1 MKFFG
6 RKLRHELKYY
16 LHPQEYLTLRQ
27 RVSALLPLDSHA
39 IGEEGYG
46 IRSLYFDGPQD
57 NALFDKTNGIFRRHK
72 YRIRIYNG
80 SDRTIKLERKN
91 KFGEYVNKESA
102 SLSREDYDRILN
114 GDSTCLQ
121 SSAVQLVQDFYR
133 SLKHEDYRPAAIV
146 DYTREAYV
154 YEHGDVRITFDKR
167 LAAGINTYDLFDPG
181 LILTEALDSTRT
193 ILEVKYNE
201 YLPEMIRVLANPHAS
216 NRSAISKYVICR
228 ETVMKHFKR

>member
-1 MKFFG
+1 MRFLG

-39 IGEEGYG
+39 LGEEGYG
-46 IRSLYFDGPQD
+46 IRSLYFDGSQD
-57 NALFDKTNGIFRRHK
+57 NALFDKANGIFRRHK
-72 YRIRIYNG
+72 YRIRVYNG
-80 SDRTIKLERKN
+80 SDRVIKLERKN
-91 KFGEYVNKESA
+91 KFGEFVNKDSA
-102 SLSREDYDRILN
+102 GLSRDEYDQILM
-114 GDSTCLQ
+114 GDASCLQ
-121 SSAVQLVQDFYR
+121 SSAIPLMQDFYR
-133 SLKHEDYRPAAIV
+133 SLVYDNYRPAVIV

-181 LILTEALDSTRT
+181 LILTEALDPTRT
-193 ILEVKYNE
+193 IMEVKYNE
-201 YLPEMIRVLANPHAS
+201 YLPEMIRMLTSPHAS

-228 ETVMKHFKR
+228 EIAKQHFKR

>member
-1 MKFFG
+1 MEFLG

-16 LHPQEYLTLRQ
+16 LHPHEYLTLRK
-27 RVSALLPLDSHA
+27 RVNALLPLDFHA

-46 IRSLYFDGPQD
+46 IRSLYFDNPQD
-57 NALFDKTNGIFRRHK
+57 IALLDKSNGIFRRHK

-80 SDRTIKLERKN
+80 SDKTIKLERKN

-102 SLSREDYDRILN
+102 SLARSDYDRILR
-114 GDSTCLQ
+114 GDASCLHSSTIP
-121 SSAVQLVQDFYR
+121 LVQDFYR
-133 SLKHEDYRPAAIV
+133 ALVHDDYRPASIV

-181 LILTEALDSTRT
+181 LILTETLDPTRT

-201 YLPEMIRVLANPHAS
+201 YLPEMIRVLASPHAS

-228 ETVMKHFKR
+228 ETAKQHFKR

>member
-1 MKFFG
+1 MKFLG

-16 LHPQEYLTLRQ
+16 LHPHEYVTLRQ

-39 IGEEGYG
+39 VGDNGYG
-46 IRSLYFDGPQD
+46 IRSLYFDNPQD
-57 NALFDKTNGIFRRHK
+57 SALYDKNDGIFRRHK

-80 SDRTIKLERKN
+80 SGSTIKLERKN
-91 KFGEYVNKESA
+91 KFGEFVNKESA
-102 SLSREDYDRILN
+102 SLGRDDYIRILQ
-114 GDSTCLQ
+114 GEASFLQ
-121 SSAVQLVQDFYR
+121 TSPIPLVQDFYR
-133 SLKHEDYRPAAIV
+133 ALVHGDYRPAVIV

-167 LAAGINTYDLFDPG
+167 LAAGINTYDLFDPN
-181 LILTEALDSTRT
+181 LILTEALDPGRT

-201 YLPEMIRVLANPHAS
+201 YLPEMIRLLASPTAS

-228 ETVMKHFKR
+228 EIAKQHFKR

>member
-1 MKFFG
+1 MKFLG

-27 RVSALLPLDSHA
+27 RVASLLPLDSHA
-39 IGEEGYG
+39 IGSEGYG
-46 IRSLYFDGPQD
+46 IRSLYFDNPQD
-57 NALFDKTNGIFRRHK
+57 SALFDKSDGIFRRHK

-80 SDRTIKLERKN
+80 SDRIIKLERKN
-91 KFGEYVNKESA
+91 KFGEFVNKESA
-102 SLSREDYDRILN
+102 SLGRNEYDQILK
-114 GDSTCLQ
+114 GDASCLQ
-121 SSAVQLVQDFYR
+121 ASSVPLVQDFYH
-133 SLKHEDYRPAAIV
+133 SLVHMGYCPAAIV

-167 LAAGINTYDLFDPG
+167 LAAGTNSYDLFDPG
-181 LILTEALDSTRT
+181 LILTETLEPTRT

-201 YLPEMIRVLANPHAS
+201 YLPEMIRLLASPHAS

-228 ETVMKHFKR
+228 EIAKQHFKR